1 MIASAD
7 HTTYEL
13 RSVLRQYFFYAFSL
27 QIRSFLEVRY
37 NNLVAHEVTNC
48 PLKQGLLAADL
59 DNIVNQARS
68 LYPINFCI
76 NPRTELFIRHVR
88 QYKHVHSDLTF
99 FQEFRADLRRVWC
112 VYNEE
117 FKAFLQADL
126 DCNVILRVDRLYQL
140 VKLAMVSA
148 TPGFQLT

>member
-7 HTTYEL
+7 HTTHEL

-27 QIRSFLEVRY
+27 QIRSFLKVLYY
-37 NNLVAHEVTNC
+37 NLIAYEVTNC
-48 PLKQGLLAADL
+48 PFKQGLLAADF
-59 DNIVNQARS
+59 DNIVNKARS
-68 LYPINFCI
+68 LYLINFCI
-76 NPRTELFIRHVR
+76 NPRTELFVRHVR

-99 FQEFRADLRRVWC
+99 LQEFRANLCRVWC

-126 DCNVILRVDRLYQL
+126 DCDVILRIDWLYQL
-140 VKLAMVSA
+140 VKLTMVAA

>member
-7 HTTYEL
+7 HTTHEL

-27 QIRSFLEVRY
+27 QIRSFLEVLY
-37 NNLVAHEVTNC
+37 YNLVAHEVTNC
-48 PLKQGLLAADL
+48 PFKQGLLAADF
-59 DNIVNQARS
+59 DNIVNKARS

-76 NPRTELFIRHVR
+76 NPRTELFVRHVL

-99 FQEFRADLRRVWC
+99 LKEFRANLCRVRC
-112 VYNEE
+112 IYNEE

-126 DCNVILRVDRLYQL
+126 DCDVILRIDWLYQL
-140 VKLAMVSA
+140 VKLTMVAA